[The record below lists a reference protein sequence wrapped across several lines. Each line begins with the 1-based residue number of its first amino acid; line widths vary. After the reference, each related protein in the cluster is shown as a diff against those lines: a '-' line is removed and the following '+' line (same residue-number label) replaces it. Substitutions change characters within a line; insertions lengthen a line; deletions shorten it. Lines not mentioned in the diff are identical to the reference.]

1 MSQTVAPIST
11 PVLLRRTLLGNAIF
25 STISGGL
32 FVVGASP
39 LATLIGLPSPIILT
53 VMGLG
58 VIGFAALLF
67 RVTRLD
73 SIPRSLAVTTL
84 VADVLWVAAS
94 IVFLLTD
101 WIPFTPEGKW
111 VIAIVADIVGLF
123 ALLEFIGLR
132 QMR

>member
-1 MSQTVAPIST
+1 MSQTIAHSST
-11 PVLLRRTLLGNAIF
+11 PVLLRRALLGNAIF
-25 STISGGL
+25 STITGGL

-39 LATLIGLPSPIILT
+39 LSALIGLPSPAILI

-58 VIGFAALLF
+58 VIGYAAFLF
-67 RVTRLD
+67 RAIRLD

-84 VADVLWVAAS
+84 VADSVWVVAS
-94 IVFLLTD
+94 VALLVTD
-101 WIPFTPEGKW
+101 WVPFTPEGKW
-111 VIAIVADIVGLF
+111 LVAIIADLVGLF